1 MIRAAATALYTRQPS
16 NDLQV
21 SPSNAI
27 SGMFAHDHTNNA
39 AGPNAI
45 AGEVLQT
52 RRVSGF
58 TFLDSQYPRGLALAR
73 HFHRNAYLSFVL
85 EGSYSE
91 LYASGSSHC
100 GLRSLRFLPAGEIHS
115 NVYEA
120 GARCLLVEID
130 PQVIVRLTEHS
141 HTLAK
146 PGEIPGVS
154 ATWLANKLYRE
165 FRQGDDVSL
174 VSLEGLVLEIL
185 ADAARA
191 EEGKPSAELPRW
203 LRRAREVLDAQFLQG
218 VSLTDLAA
226 EAGVHAVHLS
236 REFRKRFHCSVGEYL
251 RKRRVEHA
259 CHLIANSELTL
270 CEIALTCGF
279 ADQSHFSKTFKRQ
292 IGLTPAHFRTLS
304 ATS

>member
-1 MIRAAATALYTRQPS
+1 MIRAAATALYTRDFEAHASHAGAGLPDRQA
-16 NDLQV
+16 D
-21 SPSNAI
+21 SPAAI
-27 SGMFAHDHTNNA
+27 SGE
-39 AGPNAI
+39 I
-45 AGEVLQT
+45 LQT
-52 RRVSGF
+52 RCVSGF
-58 TFLDSQYPRGLALAR
+58 TFTDTQYPRGMALPR
-73 HFHRNAYLSFVL
+73 HFHRNALLTFVL
-85 EGSYSE
+85 EGGFSESYDSG
-91 LYASGSSHC
+91 ASPC
-100 GLRSLRFLPAGEIHS
+100 VARSLRFLPAGEQHADVFES
-115 NVYEA
+115 
-120 GARCLLVEID
+120 GARCLVVEIE
-130 PQVIVRLTEHS
+130 PQVVARLTEHS
-141 HTLAK
+141 SILK
-146 PGEIPGVS
+146 RPGEIPGVS

-191 EEGKPSAELPRW
+191 VDGRPVAELPRW

-218 VSLTDLAA
+218 VSLTELAA

-259 CHLIANSELTL
+259 CHLIANSELSL

-292 IGLTPAHFRTLS
+292 VGLTPAHFRTLS